1 MVAGRL
7 RPGRISAVPGPK
19 PRLHLPYKQWPVAD
33 RLLWQSA
40 FCNDDLFA
48 EATGARLARASQ
60 ERCLWA
66 WRRFLGFLANQEA
79 TALNIAPAERLTI
92 ERVRALAKHLAE
104 TNAPT
109 SVASSIDALYT
120 AARAMMSDRDWRWL
134 RAVKARL
141 YKAASPTHFRNGP
154 VVTSLQ
160 LLDLGLELMDASR
173 SEPGAPIHI
182 GDAVRYRDGLMV
194 AMLAF
199 IPIRRK
205 NLAALEI
212 GRHVVREGDR
222 WFVIIPREETKT
234 GTPIEFSVPELLVSY
249 LAFYLDVVR
258 PRILRRAHLRCALG
272 EFQMRRRSLTGRDR
286 QKFRSALE
294 TASGSASPLTTH
306 GMRRPQPGL
315 FQRPIRLALP
325 VTCLRTAIL
334 RTTIKHY
341 NRARGVEASRTYSQ
355 VIAGMRRKQN

>member
-1 MVAGRL
+1 M
-7 RPGRISAVPGPK
+7 PGPK

-33 RLLWQSA
+33 QLLWQSA

-212 GRHVVREGDR
+212 GRHVVLEGDR

-234 GTPIEFSVPELLVSY
+234 GTPIEFLVPELLVSY

-258 PRILRRAHLRCALG
+258 PRILRRATCAALWVSPKCGNALSPVGIGKSFDRLSKRLGFHITPHDARDAAATTWAISVPDQIGVARDLLTHSDLR
-272 EFQMRRRSLTGRDR
+272 
-286 QKFRSALE
+286 
-294 TASGSASPLTTH
+294 P
-306 GMRRPQPGL
+306 
-315 FQRPIRLALP
+315 
-325 VTCLRTAIL
+325 
-334 RTTIKHY
+334 TIKHY
-341 NRARGVEASRTYSQ
+341 NRARGIEASRAYSQ
-355 VIAGMRRKQN
+355 VIAGMRRNQNRPSS